1 MKKLLLIATG
11 GTIASKNKNNGLT
24 PQITPKEMLS
34 FVPRACACH
43 EISAVSLFSLDST
56 NITSDNWRKIAE
68 CIQANYDNFDG
79 FIVTHGTDTM
89 AYTAAALSYMIKNP
103 GKPIVITGSQRP
115 IDLDVTDART
125 NLNDAIT
132 VAASDFCGVLLVFDG
147 KIIAGTRAKKTRS
160 KSYNAFSSMD
170 FPVLGIVMDF
180 KITRYIPTP
189 KPALPVE
196 FALNMNDNIFLLK
209 LTPGMDAK
217 ILPFVFEHYDAII
230 VESFGMGGI
239 PASIKSLFLTSA
251 SNHPEVLVVM
261 ATQVA
266 HEGSDMT
273 IYEVGKEIRDHMNLL
288 ESGDMPLE
296 AVITKTMWIL
306 SNCATDFESRS
317 RAFYTPVNF
326 DLITSEEK

>member
-1 MKKLLLIATG
+1 MKKILLIATG

-24 PQITPKEMLS
+24 PQITPEEMLS
-34 FVPRACACH
+34 FVPRAAALH
-43 EISAVSLFSLDST
+43 DISAVNLFSLDST
-56 NITSDNWRKIAE
+56 NITYDNWRKIAE
-68 CIQANYDNFDG
+68 CIQDNYNDYDG

-89 AYTAAALSYMIKNP
+89 AYTAAALSQMIKNP
-103 GKPIVITGSQRP
+103 HKPIVITGSQRP

-132 VAASDFCGVLLVFDG
+132 VAASDFKAVLLVFDG

-170 FPVLGIVMDF
+170 YPVLGIVMDF

-189 KPALPVE
+189 CPAEEVS
-196 FALNMNDNIFLLK
+196 FALAMNDNVFLLK
-209 LTPGMDAK
+209 LTPGMDQR
-217 ILPFVFEHYDAII
+217 ILPFIFSNYDAII

-239 PASIKSLFLTSA
+239 PASILTEFREQA
-251 SNHPEVLVVM
+251 KAHPQVLIVM

-266 HEGSDMT
+266 HEGSDMS
-273 IYEVGKEIRDHMNLL
+273 IYEVGKEVRDNINLL

-296 AVITKTMWIL
+296 CAITKTMWIL
-306 SNCATDFESRS
+306 ANCPQDFCSRAK
-317 RAFYTPVNF
+317 AFYTPVNF
-326 DLITSEEK
+326 DLITPED